1 MLVTTKV
8 GISFLPKGL
17 QRVTYYGPSA
27 YVHRE
32 NQKKSSE
39 WKFTNDEWKSFYE
52 ELVPVLKDFIFLE
65 GTTILN
71 LDCVTDLRFMEASG
85 LHQVKIWTK
94 ESEIPTTHN
103 CTPEEHTKILT
114 KWKFFLER
122 KEKDANKLNDILEML
137 SYAPGGLI
145 AKSLEEDFKSKIVN

>member
-1 MLVTTKV
+1 
-8 GISFLPKGL
+8 
-17 QRVTYYGPSA
+17 
-27 YVHRE
+27 
-32 NQKKSSE
+32 
-39 WKFTNDEWKSFYE
+39 
-52 ELVPVLKDFIFLE
+52 
-65 GTTILN
+65 
-71 LDCVTDLRFMEASG
+71 MEASG